1 MRLILVACR
10 MRRLPFLAASMRV
23 SRLLSM
29 LLLFAVAGV
38 AYANPQAQT
47 LWRLLDYIAVDYP
60 AAIGEDGK
68 VVSQLEY
75 DEMTEFSAT
84 VREGLA
90 RLPAHPSG
98 PAPDAKAGARQDA
111 IAAKAPPA
119 EVKQIGRASCRER
132 GGRYGY

>member
-10 MRRLPFLAASMRV
+10 MRRFPFLAASMRV
-23 SRLLSM
+23 FRLLSV

-47 LWRLLDYIAVDYP
+47 LWRLLDYIPVDYP
-60 AAIGEDGK
+60 AAIVEDGK

-75 DEMTEFSAT
+75 DAMTEFSAT

-90 RLPAHPSG
+90 RLPAPPSA
-98 PAPDAKAGARQDA
+98 PALDHRKRPRLHSSPYF
-111 IAAKAPPA
+111 AAPMPSSACSNKPANTPPA
-119 EVKQIGRASCRER
+119 SI
-132 GGRYGY
+132 

>member
-1 MRLILVACR
+1 
-10 MRRLPFLAASMRV
+10 
-23 SRLLSM
+23 M

-84 VREGLA
+84 VRKGLA

-98 PAPDAKAGARQDA
+98 PALDAQAGALQDA
-111 IAAKAPPA
+111 IARSEEHTSELQSLMRISYAVFCLK
-119 EVKQIGRASCRER
+119 KKNTMTNIQ
-132 GGRYGY
+132 

>member
-10 MRRLPFLAASMRV
+10 MRRFPFLAASRRV
-23 SRLLSM
+23 FRLLSM

-60 AAIGEDGK
+60 AAIGEHGK

-90 RLPAHPSG
+90 RMPAHPSG
-98 PAPDAKAGARQDA
+98 PAVDAQDRKSTRLNSSHHCESRMTS
-111 IAAKAPPA
+111 AACKKTNT
-119 EVKQIGRASCRER
+119 EQHTSK
-132 GGRYGY
+132 

>member
-10 MRRLPFLAASMRV
+10 MRRFPFLAASMRV
-23 SRLLSM
+23 FRLLSM

-75 DEMTEFSAT
+75 DEMTEFRSEEHTSELQSLMRISYAVFCLKKKKQQHT
-84 VREGLA
+84 TQTT
-90 RLPAHPSG
+90 H
-98 PAPDAKAGARQDA
+98 RQH
-111 IAAKAPPA
+111 
-119 EVKQIGRASCRER
+119 KQ
-132 GGRYGY
+132 